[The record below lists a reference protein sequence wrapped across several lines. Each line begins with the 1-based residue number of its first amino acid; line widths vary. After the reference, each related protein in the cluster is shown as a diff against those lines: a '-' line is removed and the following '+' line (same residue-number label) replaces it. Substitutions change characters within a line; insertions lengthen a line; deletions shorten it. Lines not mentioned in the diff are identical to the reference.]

1 MCWIS
6 MVEMKIQEQTKYKKN
21 KQLNN
26 IFSENNYF
34 QE

>member
-1 MCWIS
+1 